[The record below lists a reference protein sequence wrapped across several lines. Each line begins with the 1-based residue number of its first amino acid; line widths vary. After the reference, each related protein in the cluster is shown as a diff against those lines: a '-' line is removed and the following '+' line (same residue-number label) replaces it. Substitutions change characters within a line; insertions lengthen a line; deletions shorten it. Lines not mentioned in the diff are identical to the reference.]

1 MFKATL
7 LVGGAALLGAIG
19 IVGIA
24 SLQGLSSFQEK
35 VDTHKK
41 SDCCENLEHMLKEL
55 RDDFEDEEKDQD
67 RLENQ
72 QRGLCNLVRNVDF
85 LI

>member
-1 MFKATL
+1 M

-24 SLQGLSSFQEK
+24 SLQGLSSFHEK
-35 VDTHKK
+35 VDTHTKK
-41 SDCCENLEHMLKEL
+41 NDCCEDLEHMLKEL

-67 RLENQ
+67 RLESQ